1 MLDDT
6 TRERIQNDIGG
17 DDVVLFMKGTPVFPQ
32 CGFRPPLSAC

>member
-17 DDVVLFMKGTPVFPQ
+17 DDVVLFMKGRPSSRNAVS
-32 CGFRPPLSAC
+32 RPPLSAC